1 MNILVRN
8 IKGLVQV
15 EDTPRSV
22 ASGGAMN
29 HVPVLNDAW
38 LLIKNGC
45 INDFGTMDS
54 CPSVIAKKVDAT
66 GCFVFPSF
74 VDSHTHMVYARSR
87 ETEFEQRIQGMSQ
100 EEIEAEGGGI
110 CRSAALL
117 REVSE
122 EALFQKSKVRLER
135 VIQTGTGAMEIKSG
149 YGLGLESE
157 LKILRVIRRLRDT
170 SPIPI
175 KATFMGAHAIPMSYR
190 DHREDYIRLL
200 LEDMLPCIAE
210 EGLADYIDAFCD
222 RGFFTPEETDQILQA
237 GIAHGLEPKLHTNE
251 LCDIGGVAI
260 GCNRGVLSMDGLVHM
275 TEDEVARLHQNGA
288 IATLLP
294 GPSFFA
300 NLAFPNARALIDGG
314 LPVALASDYNP
325 GTAPSGNLC
334 FIFSLACIKLGM
346 TVEEALNALTIN
358 AAAAIRMQTTL
369 GSIARGKMANVFI
382 TAPIPSIAYLPYSF
396 GNNLIETI
404 ILNGKIVEPGK
415 ATEANLHHVLD
426 KSKAKRIERQ
436 ED

>member
-1 MNILVRN
+1 M
-8 IKGLVQV
+8 
-15 EDTPRSV
+15 
-22 ASGGAMN
+22 
-29 HVPVLNDAW
+29 
-38 LLIKNGC
+38 
-45 INDFGTMDS
+45 
-54 CPSVIAKKVDAT
+54 
-66 GCFVFPSF
+66 
-74 VDSHTHMVYARSR
+74 
-87 ETEFEQRIQGMSQ
+87 
-100 EEIEAEGGGI
+100 
-110 CRSAALL
+110 
-117 REVSE
+117 
-122 EALFQKSKVRLER
+122 RLER

-157 LKILRVIRRLRDT
+157 LKILRVIRRLRDA

-175 KATFMGAHAIPMSYR
+175 KATFMGAHAVPMSYR
-190 DHREDYIRLL
+190 HHREDYIKLL
-200 LEDMLPCIAE
+200 LEDMLPRIAE

-237 GIAHGLEPKLHTNE
+237 GISYGLEPKLHTNE
-251 LCDIGGVAI
+251 LCSSGGVCI
-260 GCNRGVLSMDGLVHM
+260 GCNRSALSMDGLVHV
-275 TEDEVARLHQNGA
+275 TQDELQQLRETAS

-300 NLAFPNARALIDGG
+300 NLEFPDARSLIDGG

-346 TVEEALNALTIN
+346 TVEEALNALTLN
-358 AAAAIRMQTTL
+358 GAAAIRMQDTL
-369 GSIARGKMANVFI
+369 GSIARGKVANVFI
-382 TAPIPSIAYLPYSF
+382 TAPIPSMAYLPYSF

-415 ATEANLHHVLD
+415 ATEIKPHHVRD